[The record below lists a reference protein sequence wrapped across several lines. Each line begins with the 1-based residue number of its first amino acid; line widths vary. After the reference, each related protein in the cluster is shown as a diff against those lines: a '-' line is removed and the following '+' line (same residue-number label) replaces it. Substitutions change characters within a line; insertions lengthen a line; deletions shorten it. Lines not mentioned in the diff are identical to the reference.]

1 MFRTSSLKPLS
12 RSSQTSAA
20 KQKLITANLG
30 KYSIAT
36 ETNYQPYDEQI
47 IDIEMPRP
55 MLWQQPQQCYSN
67 RSNSSSSKAIAT
79 AHTQPFTLVISLR
92 ALAIG
97 HLHERQLTSK
107 AINHAKRTIMQSGQ
121 SRKADNH
128 AKLSVTQSENAVQYS
143 PA

>member
-1 MFRTSSLKPLS
+1 MFRTSSLIPLS

-36 ETNYQPYDEQI
+36 KTNYQPYDEQI

-67 RSNSSSSKAIAT
+67 RSNSSSSNAIAT

-107 AINHAKRTIMQSGQ
+107 AINHGKLSIRQGEQ
-121 SRKADNH
+121 SRKVRTPCNIHQHD
-128 AKLSVTQSENAVQYS
+128 
-143 PA
+143 PR

>member
-1 MFRTSSLKPLS
+1 MFRTSSLIPLS

-20 KQKLITANLG
+20 KQKLILANLG
-30 KYSIAT
+30 NDSLAT
-36 ETNYQPYDEQI
+36 ETNNQPYDEQI
-47 IDIEMPRP
+47 IDIEMPMPMPMPRP

-67 RSNSSSSKAIAT
+67 SSNSNAIAT

-107 AINHAKRTIMQSGQ
+107 AINHAKLSIRQGEQ
-121 SRKADNH
+121 SRKVRAHCNIHHFD
-128 AKLSVTQSENAVQYS
+128 
-143 PA
+143 PR